1 MFRDYSNC
9 SEELK
14 EEIRRIKFKPYYK
27 IAYDLID
34 SVCEVFSIQNT
45 QIIRFAYAK
54 HLKLLLTALLY
65 DKRLDEFTKI
75 YKDTTPTTKVNVGYD
90 QQAVTI
96 FARTM
101 NNIFVIDVAYHVDL
115 QESNTARL
123 IKELQQ
129 IQHYTFKNN
138 NRYSNKYS
146 LAYKYLQNDVL
157 LYNEILS
164 EMVKFI
170 NKHISEPSDNYDDL
184 YTVLDV
190 LNHPRKFTKH
200 VNVKD

>member
-1 MFRDYSNC
+1 MFRDYSDC

-27 IAYDLID
+27 IAMELIE
-34 SVCEVFSIQNT
+34 SIYEVSSTNNAK
-45 QIIRFAYAK
+45 IIRFAYVK

-75 YKDTTPTTKVNVGYD
+75 YKDTTATTKVNVGYD
-90 QQAVTI
+90 QQAVTT
-96 FARTM
+96 FAKTM
-101 NNIFVIDVAYHVDL
+101 NDIFVIDVVYHVDL

-138 NRYSNKYS
+138 NRYSDTYS

-157 LYNEILS
+157 LYNEMLA
-164 EMVKFI
+164 EMVKLI
-170 NKHISEPSDNYDDL
+170 NKRISEPSDNYDDL

-190 LNHPRKFTKH
+190 LNHPHKFTKY